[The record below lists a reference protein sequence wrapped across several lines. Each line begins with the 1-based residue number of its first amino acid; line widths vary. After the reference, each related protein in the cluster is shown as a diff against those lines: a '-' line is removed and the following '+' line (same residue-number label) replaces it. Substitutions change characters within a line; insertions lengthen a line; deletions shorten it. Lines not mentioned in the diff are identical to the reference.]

1 MKTLQYMYVLC
12 SGGLIVLKQREE
24 MMNDNVDACFNEI
37 EYVNDNII
45 IYVSIKQSLIN
56 DVNAYVENLIQKI
69 MKY

>member
-1 MKTLQYMYVLC
+1 MCFVVK
-12 SGGLIVLKQREE
+12 GEE

-37 EYVNDNII
+37 EYVIDNII

>member
-1 MKTLQYMYVLC
+1 MYVLY

-37 EYVNDNII
+37 EYVIDNII
-45 IYVSIKQSLIN
+45 IYVSIKQTLIN
-56 DVNAYVENLIQKI
+56 DVIAYVENLIQKI